1 MTSPFRDGLARV
13 RVPATS
19 ANLGPGYD
27 SFGLALGLYDNVE
40 AAVTGTGGIR
50 VQVTGEGA
58 QRVRRDAS
66 HLVAKTMAT
75 AFGRMDVP
83 VPSFDLSCT
92 NRIPHGRGLGSSSAA
107 IVSGLVLAR
116 ALVVDGGERLSDE
129 SLMSLASELE
139 GHPDNVAPCFYG
151 GFTIAWSPSG
161 RADDARALRLEPH
174 PDVAAVVFVPS
185 ASLSTRK
192 ARGMMPDSV
201 PHADASFNVSRAG
214 LLVAALTARPD
225 LLFDATADRLHQN
238 YREPAYAASMAL
250 VHDLRDHRGVAAM
263 VSGAGPTVIALT
275 TSDRAAEIADL
286 GGALGTGQVLTPD
299 TTGATLVPPRS
310 DG

>member
-27 SFGLALGLYDNVE
+27 SFGLALGLYDNIE
-40 AAVTGTGGIR
+40 AAITETGGVR
-50 VQVTGEGA
+50 VQVTGEGG

-75 AFGRMDVP
+75 AFGGMDVP

-107 IVSGLVLAR
+107 IVAGLVLAR
-116 ALVVDGGERLSDE
+116 GLVVDGDERLSDE

-151 GFTIAWSPSG
+151 GFAIAWSPSG
-161 RADDARALRLEPH
+161 EADDVRAVRLEPH
-174 PDVAAVVFVPS
+174 PDVAAVVFVAS
-185 ASLSTRK
+185 TSLSTRK
-192 ARGMMPDSV
+192 ARGMLPDFV
-201 PHADASFNVSRAG
+201 PHVDASFNVSRAG
-214 LLVAALTARPD
+214 LLVAAITARPD

-238 YREPAYAASMAL
+238 YRESAYADSMAL
-250 VHDLRDHRGVAAM
+250 VHDLRDNHGVAAM
-263 VSGAGPTVIALT
+263 ISGAGPTVIALT
-275 TSDRAAEIADL
+275 TIDRADDVARL
-286 GGALGTGQVLTPD
+286 GGPHASGQVVSLD
-299 TTGATLVPPRS
+299 STGATIL
-310 DG
+310 